1 MPVLDATPDTQDTPD
16 LPDPFE
22 VQRQTSRQLA
32 KPTVEGYTI
41 VAFIGEGTYGDV
53 WKAVH
58 KESGTVDAIKRLHKR
73 PDAQARG
80 EARMLAALSAARGIV
95 RLKKTQLEAEPYCH
109 VMEFMQGGT
118 LGELIERSGKL
129 PFAKAWDMFRELVEG
144 LRYVHREGAV
154 HCDIKPDNI
163 LLDALGKPRLSDFGQ
178 ARGHGPGGA
187 SLGTPFYM
195 PPEQARL
202 GLPDPRWDVY
212 ALGAVL
218 YQMLTGTKP
227 RHNHELANEMSLH
240 SQSSTEVNT
249 RLQKYAAHLDRVPGI
264 GELKN
269 IDPGVVD
276 LLKRCL
282 ANDFEAR
289 PKDACEVYSLVA
301 KLERK
306 RRQRSLLFFGGIGPA
321 AALLAVGFL
330 MLVGGWFALDAFQ
343 TMWIDQVVDDN
354 QAVASAIAEATKERF
369 NDQMGIVES
378 ESAKWHE
385 LFANRTEDEAGFGE
399 RVAARIRETFKLH
412 QQKLHGWH
420 VTLPDGKMVANF
432 GDVPQQGKAT
442 FDTTVV
448 NKQYGWRGWF
458 NGEIDLGSDAE
469 RKAFSGEKALEVL
482 KKRKRDL
489 FVSAPYM
496 RRQKDFWVMTISRK
510 LSSDGKPLGVLAGQF
525 RFDGSKGFISFIRNF
540 EKSGGYQRKVVIAN
554 EQGEA
559 LYHPE
564 LRDSIS
570 DFRED
575 DESSAGDGEN
585 VPVVGSDN
593 ELVRA
598 AFGGDTKSDLLEHAD
613 PWYPAPGN
621 EYFVGRVAVELG
633 NENANSDQ
641 KLAVFVFH
649 DKDHALRGF
658 NRAWW
663 TAMLLG
669 LGILLLGGLFLIANI
684 WGLRRTL
691 SREEAVEYA

>member
-1 MPVLDATPDTQDTPD
+1 MHVLDVTPDAHDTPD

-53 WKAVH
+53 WKGVH

-95 RLKKTQLEAEPYCH
+95 RLKKTQLENEPYCY

-129 PFAKAWDMFRELVEG
+129 PFTKAWEMFRELVEG

-227 RHNHELANEMSLH
+227 RHNHELANELSLH

-264 GELKN
+264 GELKEV
-269 IDPGVVD
+269 DPGVVD

-289 PKDACEVYSLVA
+289 PKDACEVYSLVS

-306 RRQRSLLFFGGIGPA
+306 RRRRSLLFFGA
-321 AALLAVGFL
+321 ADSRRIFCAASIR
-330 MLVGGWFALDAFQ
+330 AD
-343 TMWIDQVVDDN
+343 VD
-354 QAVASAIAEATKERF
+354 RP
-369 NDQMGIVES
+369 G
-378 ESAKWHE
+378 
-385 LFANRTEDEAGFGE
+385 
-399 RVAARIRETFKLH
+399 
-412 QQKLHGWH
+412 
-420 VTLPDGKMVANF
+420 
-432 GDVPQQGKAT
+432 
-442 FDTTVV
+442 
-448 NKQYGWRGWF
+448 
-458 NGEIDLGSDAE
+458 
-469 RKAFSGEKALEVL
+469 
-482 KKRKRDL
+482 
-489 FVSAPYM
+489 
-496 RRQKDFWVMTISRK
+496 RR
-510 LSSDGKPLGVLAGQF
+510 
-525 RFDGSKGFISFIRNF
+525 
-540 EKSGGYQRKVVIAN
+540 
-554 EQGEA
+554 
-559 LYHPE
+559 
-564 LRDSIS
+564 
-570 DFRED
+570 
-575 DESSAGDGEN
+575 
-585 VPVVGSDN
+585 
-593 ELVRA
+593 
-598 AFGGDTKSDLLEHAD
+598 
-613 PWYPAPGN
+613 
-621 EYFVGRVAVELG
+621 
-633 NENANSDQ
+633 
-641 KLAVFVFH
+641 
-649 DKDHALRGF
+649 
-658 NRAWW
+658 
-663 TAMLLG
+663 
-669 LGILLLGGLFLIANI
+669 
-684 WGLRRTL
+684 
-691 SREEAVEYA
+691 